1 MPEGGSRTLYKLC
14 NEEWFVIVLFLL
26 SLDNFAPTISLF
38 LINQHGIEIQ
48 DTKYTIYNIYIIY
61 VQVGSS
67 SVNWEGT
74 QLYLWWQQIYI
85 IFEGLGRIEL
95 FINSELLMFL
105 FRTLIKNPFVLEILQ
120 KTELFIK
127 SELLRLLFF
136 LLFLISNLGFVL
148 LFQIQVKS
156 CPFVLNVCQEDR
168 PVHQL
173 PRYKILCDNRFYVIG
188 LNNA

>member
-14 NEEWFVIVLFLL
+14 NEEWFAIVLFLL
-26 SLDNFAPTISLF
+26 SWDNFVPTLSLL

-48 DTKYTIYNIYIIY
+48 HTQYTIYNIYIIY

-95 FINSELLMFL
+95 FINSELLMCCSEHWSKIHL
-105 FRTLIKNPFVLEILQ
+105 FWKFCRKQSYSSNP
-120 KTELFIK
+120 
-127 SELLRLLFF
+127 S
-136 LLFLISNLGFVL
+136 
-148 LFQIQVKS
+148 
-156 CPFVLNVCQEDR
+156 
-168 PVHQL
+168 
-173 PRYKILCDNRFYVIG
+173 YYVFCSFCYSWSPI
-188 LNNA
+188 